1 MLRSVKKLQG
11 YKIKTT
17 DSEIGKAYEFYFDDK
32 FWTVRYLV
40 VDTGKWLP
48 GRQVLISPFSL
59 GKPNWTKNTFPVN
72 LTREQVNNSPEIDE
86 ARPVSRKMEIDLA
99 DYYGWPVYWAGVGAK
114 LPGGVP
120 RTKQSESKKAAKQTI
135 ESPVN
140 PNLRSTR
147 EVIDYNIQAVDSEV
161 GHVEDFILDDSS
173 WIIRYLV
180 IDTRVWLHWLPG
192 GKKIL
197 IAPPWIHKI
206 EWAESKVHV
215 DLTREN
221 IERSPEFDPSK
232 PLSREYEVL
241 LFDYYGRPKYW
252 L

>member
-17 DSEIGKAYEFYFDDK
+17 DGEIGKAHEFYFDDK

-40 VDTGKWLP
+40 VDTGNWLP

-59 GKPNWTKNTFPVN
+59 GKPNWTENTFPVN
-72 LTREQVNNSPEIDE
+72 LSEEQVKNSPEIDTDM
-86 ARPVSRKMEIDLA
+86 PVSRKMETELA
-99 DYYGWPVYWAGVGAK
+99 EYYGWPVYWAGIGAK

-120 RTKQSESKKAAKQTI
+120 TEEQDEAKQAAEKAM
-135 ESPVN
+135 ESDVN
-140 PNLRSTR
+140 PNLRRTR
-147 EVIDYNIQAVDSEV
+147 EVIDYNIQAVDGEV
-161 GHVEDFILDDSS
+161 GHVEDFILEDNS

-197 IAPPWIHKI
+197 IAPPWINRI
-206 EWAESKVHV
+206 DWAESKVYV
-215 DLTREN
+215 DLNRDN
-221 IERSPEFDPSK
+221 IENSPEFDPMK
-232 PLSREYEVL
+232 PVNRDYEVL
-241 LFDYYGRPKYW
+241 LYDYYGRPKYW